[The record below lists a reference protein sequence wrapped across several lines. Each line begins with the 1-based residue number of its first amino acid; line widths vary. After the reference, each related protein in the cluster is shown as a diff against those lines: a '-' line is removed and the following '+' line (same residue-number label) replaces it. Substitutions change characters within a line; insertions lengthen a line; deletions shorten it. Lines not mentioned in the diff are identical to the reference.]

1 MPSRA
6 LNIRVST
13 PAGEIPRGRG
23 FYQVEEEELHVPVEY
38 PPLRTRFYSFLDSD
52 TVSLH
57 LDREGRLIFIEIPLS
72 ARRWKVTKDLV
83 APETAEAADVRF
95 LDFREVIENPAIFCD
110 PAREIVMIRFSRSSS
125 ASNYYLAENVIA
137 QTTDDGRLNAL
148 WISDIVGDFAGRGLA
163 AWRKM
168 VHRLSPVAFG
178 RVAISPEM

>member
-1 MPSRA
+1 MPPRA

-23 FYQVEEEELHVPVEY
+23 FYQVEEEELHVPIEY

-57 LDREGRLIFIEIPLS
+57 LDREGRLIFIEIPLP
-72 ARRWKVTKDLV
+72 ARRWKVRSNLV
-83 APETAEAADVRF
+83 APEKAELADIRF
-95 LDFREVIENPAIFCD
+95 LDFRETIGNPPIYCD
-110 PAREIVMIRFSRSSS
+110 PARQNVMLRFSRSSS
-125 ASNYYLAENVIA
+125 TSNYYLAENVIA
-137 QTTDDGRLNAL
+137 QTSDDGRLNAI

-178 RVAISPEM
+178 RVATSPEM